1 MGDMKL
7 GAVEAR
13 FADIIWDN
21 EPLSSTQLVKLA
33 QQALN
38 WKKSTTY
45 TVLKRLTQRGLVQN
59 QGGVV
64 TSLLSREEFY
74 AAQSEQFVDETFSG
88 SLPAFLAAFT
98 TRKQLSE
105 DEIDQLQTL
114 IDQLRR

>member
-1 MGDMKL
+1 MQDMRL

-13 FADIIWDN
+13 FADLIWDN

-45 TVLKRLTQRGLVQN
+45 TVLKRLSQRGLVQN

-64 TSLLSREEFY
+64 TACLSREEFY
-74 AAQSEQFVDETFSG
+74 AAQSQQFVEETFSG
-88 SLPAFLAAFT
+88 SLPAFLTAFT
-98 TRKQLSE
+98 TRKKLSE
-105 DEIDQLQTL
+105 EEIDQLQSL